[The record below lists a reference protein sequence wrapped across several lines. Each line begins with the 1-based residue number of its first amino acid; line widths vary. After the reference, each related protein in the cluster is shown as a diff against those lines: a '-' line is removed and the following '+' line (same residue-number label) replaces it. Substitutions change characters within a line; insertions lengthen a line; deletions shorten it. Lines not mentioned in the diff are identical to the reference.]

1 MMPLLLFKILVI
13 CTSLLSWVV
22 LSIAGISLFQYN
34 KYNKKIALSI
44 AIVSLLWFVS
54 TYNSWYEGVF
64 LFRKIALMP
73 SLNSWALTLL
83 TPLFYLYFCTQNSD
97 KSLNTRLWIR
107 HLLLPGILAGIY
119 IGMILFNPV
128 PDMLIYNWSE
138 FELNCPASWISFRI
152 GCYLLLIIQ
161 LFVYVPRLFDMSK
174 EISDKN
180 MYQIRFFK
188 RELLYI
194 LSFYIISVVSMLTPC
209 YICNILY
216 NLSVTL
222 TAGYFLRQSVFYRTI
237 KYKIAF
243 SLQPHSN
250 TRQEEKTDIIIL
262 SPPEEEQLA
271 KHLKRML
278 NNPDLTL
285 KMLAREVGKNA
296 TILSRYFNQQLG
308 VRFSDYVTARR
319 VDEAEVL
326 LKDTDITVIEISEL
340 VGFQT
345 SSTFYQAFNARH
357 NLPPSQWRKKMN
369 VEL

>member
-128 PDMLIYNWSE
+128 PDILIYNWSE
-138 FELNCPASWISFRI
+138 FELNCPAWWISFRI

-194 LSFYIISVVSMLTPC
+194 LSFYIISVVSMLTLC

-243 SLQPHSN
+243 SLQPHLN

-262 SPPEEEQLA
+262 SPPEE
-271 KHLKRML
+271 
-278 NNPDLTL
+278 
-285 KMLAREVGKNA
+285 
-296 TILSRYFNQQLG
+296 
-308 VRFSDYVTARR
+308 
-319 VDEAEVL
+319 
-326 LKDTDITVIEISEL
+326 
-340 VGFQT
+340 
-345 SSTFYQAFNARH
+345 
-357 NLPPSQWRKKMN
+357 
-369 VEL
+369 

>member
-1 MMPLLLFKILVI
+1 M
-13 CTSLLSWVV
+13 C
-22 LSIAGISLFQYN
+22 
-34 KYNKKIALSI
+34 
-44 AIVSLLWFVS
+44 
-54 TYNSWYEGVF
+54 
-64 LFRKIALMP
+64 
-73 SLNSWALTLL
+73 
-83 TPLFYLYFCTQNSD
+83 FCIQNSD
-97 KSLNTRLWIR
+97 KLLDTRLWIQ

-128 PDMLIYNWSE
+128 PDILIYNWSE
-138 FELNCPASWISFRI
+138 FELNRPAWWISFRI
-152 GCYLLLIIQ
+152 SCYLLLIIQ
-161 LFVYVPRLFDMSK
+161 LFVYVPRLSDINK
-174 EISDKN
+174 EINAKN
-180 MYQIRFFK
+180 TYRKRCFK

-194 LSFYIISVVSMLTPC
+194 LSFYIISVVSILTPG
-209 YICNILY
+209 YLCNILY

-222 TAGYFLRQSVFYRTI
+222 TGGYFLRQSVFYRTI

-250 TRQEEKTDIIIL
+250 TRRKEKIETIIL
-262 SPPEEEQLA
+262 FPPEEEQLA
-271 KHLKRML
+271 KHLKKML

-308 VRFSDYVTARR
+308 VRFSDYVTAHRL
-319 VDEAEVL
+319 DEAEVL

-345 SSTFYQAFNARH
+345 SSTFYQAFNIRH

-369 VEL
+369 AKF